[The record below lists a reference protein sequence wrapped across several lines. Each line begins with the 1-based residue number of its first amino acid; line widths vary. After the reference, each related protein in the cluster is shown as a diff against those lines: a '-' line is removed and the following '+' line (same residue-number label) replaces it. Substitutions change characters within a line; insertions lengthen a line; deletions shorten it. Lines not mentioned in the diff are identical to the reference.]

1 MGGKRGMTSM
11 GDLAAAAL
19 APVTGRRGLAAGEM
33 LARWQAIAGSDIAAI
48 CTPERISWPRGKS
61 DGTARP
67 GVLVLRAARAHAID
81 VQHLSATIVERVNAY
96 FGYKAVASI
105 RLRQKAPARPAPERP
120 APAPLGAEAEAA
132 LDQAL
137 SAISDDGLREA
148 LQRLGR
154 GALTRRAYHY
164 LGRMERG

>member
-1 MGGKRGMTSM
+1 MGGRRGMVAM

-19 APVTGRRGLAAGEM
+19 APVTGRRGLAAGEL
-33 LARWQAIAGSDIAAI
+33 LARWQAVVGTDIAAM
-48 CTPERISWPRGKS
+48 CTPERISWPRGKV
-61 DGTARP
+61 DGQTQP

-81 VQHLSATIVERVNAY
+81 VQHLSATIVERVNGY

-105 RLRQKAPARPAPERP
+105 RLRQKAPPRPASERP
-120 APAPLGAEAEAA
+120 ASTPLDSAAEAA

-137 SAISDDGLREA
+137 SAIADDGLRAA

-154 GALTRRAYHY
+154 GALGRRT
-164 LGRMERG
+164 

>member
-19 APVTGRRGLAAGEM
+19 APVTGRRGLVAGEM
-33 LARWQAIAGSDIAAI
+33 VARWQAIAGTEIAAV
-48 CTPERISWPRGKS
+48 CTPERISWPRKAAGS
-61 DGTARP
+61 DP
-67 GVLVLRAARAHAID
+67 GVLVLRVARAHAID
-81 VQHLSATIVERVNAY
+81 VQHLSATIVERVNGY

-105 RLRQKAPARPAPERP
+105 RLRQKAPARPVPERP

-154 GALTRRAYHY
+154 GALTRRA
-164 LGRMERG
+164 